1 MFEQIFTKVMAS
13 SRNPD
18 ELQYYWEQWR
28 EKSGKMI
35 KVEKSF
41 TFVNYFHVTA
51 STFPGQLP

>member
-41 TFVNYFHVTA
+41 
-51 STFPGQLP
+51 LLL